1 MALLEVRVHLLSGRQ
16 CAFELPTSASIYDVN
31 TLVKTHLGVRR
42 NSQHLIVAGSEVHA
56 RDPLSL
62 FEQTGLLNVTLVVA
76 ARPCQWCG
84 DVRGPVKSCSN
95 CRSAFYCCVGC
106 QRRDWR
112 RHKPW
117 CIAASRRTRAGGIEH
132 KTGLESSIVGQRLS
146 RIETVEASA

>member
-1 MALLEVRVHLLSGRQ
+1 MSWLEVCVHLLSGRQ
-16 CAFELPTSASIYDVN
+16 CAFELPTSASIYDVH

-42 NSQHLIVAGSEVHA
+42 SSQHLIVAGLEVHA

-62 FEQTGLLNVTLVVA
+62 FEQADLFNVTLVVA
-76 ARPCQWCG
+76 VRPCQWCG

-112 RHKPW
+112 RHKLW
-117 CIAASRRTRAGGIEH
+117 CVAASKRATATGTTPR
-132 KTGLESSIVGQRLS
+132 TGLESSVVGPRGG